1 MNGDKFVH
9 SRSESHVCPARL
21 KRLITSWIRYQPV
34 LSGFMIFACAVLM
47 IVKFSHLDTYN
58 SFQIAEKTL
67 DISTKLHYQIQCY
80 SMLISVEQSAEEAE
94 KTAAISELVQKTRS
108 YKTNSTKVALV
119 MSKTR
124 SDDLRWL
131 RDYLQTQQVK
141 PIGCRKSY

>member
-1 MNGDKFVH
+1 
-9 SRSESHVCPARL
+9 
-21 KRLITSWIRYQPV
+21 
-34 LSGFMIFACAVLM
+34 
-47 IVKFSHLDTYN
+47 
-58 SFQIAEKTL
+58 
-67 DISTKLHYQIQCY
+67 
-80 SMLISVEQSAEEAE
+80 MLISVEQSAEEAE
-94 KTAAISELVQKTRS
+94 KTAAVSELVQKTRS